1 MSCDLVC
8 CPSHTDTSKVEK
20 YSTLVD
26 SIQDADTLADRLY
39 AKGVIVGNVRE
50 MVEGCSTSREKNK
63 VLIAAIQQQ
72 VGVNSESFQ
81 TIIDVLKMDRS
92 NDTAA
97 SLLTG
102 KEGPKLIRYRW
113 LPRNYPLLHVQ
124 THIGKEWG

>member
-1 MSCDLVC
+1 M
-8 CPSHTDTSKVEK
+8 
-20 YSTLVD
+20 
-26 SIQDADTLADRLY
+26 
-39 AKGVIVGNVRE
+39 IVGYVRE
-50 MVEGCSTSREKNK
+50 MVEGCSTSSEKNK

-102 KEGPKLIRYRW
+102 KEGP
-113 LPRNYPLLHVQ
+113 
-124 THIGKEWG
+124 